1 VTGGPKDTA
10 SSKGSDPVNPADLID
25 ALRPLLA
32 AVERGEMTGS
42 ATMIAWLEGALSALE
57 ALAGE
62 PK

>member
-1 VTGGPKDTA
+1 
-10 SSKGSDPVNPADLID
+10 
-25 ALRPLLA
+25 
-32 AVERGEMTGS
+32 MTGS